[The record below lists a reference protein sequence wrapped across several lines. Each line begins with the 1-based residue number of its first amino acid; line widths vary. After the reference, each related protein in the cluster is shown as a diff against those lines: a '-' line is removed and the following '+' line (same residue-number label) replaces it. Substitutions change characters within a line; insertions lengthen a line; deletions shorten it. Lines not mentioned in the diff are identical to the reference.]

1 MRFYPQE
8 MTEQEIME
16 FEYEVNKII
25 DTERG
30 EGQFWAENAELQVI
44 AEEQR
49 DVYYDELER
58 DHDEQYEPD
67 YGDSWYDDQ
76 YELDTDYV

>member
-1 MRFYPQE
+1 MRYYPMD
-8 MTEQEIME
+8 MTEDEIME

-30 EGQFWAENAELQVI
+30 EGQFWAVNAECQIV

-58 DHDEQYEPD
+58 DLDEQYEPD
-67 YGDSWYDDQ
+67 YADSWYDDQ
-76 YELDTDYV
+76 YELDADYV

>member
-1 MRFYPQE
+1 MHYPE
-8 MTEQEIME
+8 YFTADDIAE
-16 FEYEVNKII
+16 FEYEYNRYLDLQDPHSTASV
-25 DTERG
+25 
-30 EGQFWAENAELQVI
+30 NAECRRV
-44 AEEQR
+44 AEEQQ

-76 YELDTDYV
+76 YELEADYI